1 MTRTELEEL
10 ANTINDAVVQI
21 SYRWQIFRQLYDS
34 GTESIEAMNRRGSN
48 VFQLLQKLIID
59 DVTLSLARLTD
70 SATVGGNANASLP
83 YLLSKSSPYLEQNDF
98 ARLDGL
104 LDQLISNV
112 STIRG
117 HRNKALAHSDLKLV
131 LRPDR
136 LPPLTDG
143 ELESAMETC
152 RSIMADLTSL
162 LFARSTDYDVLIPYG
177 CDGVTLIEVLKAGN
191 SALDSA
197 A

>member
-1 MTRTELEEL
+1 MTRAELEEL
-10 ANTINDAVVQI
+10 ANTINDAVVQF
-21 SYRWQIFRQLYDS
+21 SYRWQIFHQLYDS

-70 SATVGGNANASLP
+70 SATVGSNSNASLP
-83 YLLSKSSPYLEQNDF
+83 FLLGKSSPYLEQNDF

-112 STIRG
+112 STIRR

-131 LRPDR
+131 LQTDR
-136 LPPLTDG
+136 LPPLRYDD
-143 ELESAMETC
+143 LESAMETC

-162 LFARSTDYDVLIPYG
+162 LFAWSTHYDVLIPYG

-191 SALDSA
+191 SALDNA